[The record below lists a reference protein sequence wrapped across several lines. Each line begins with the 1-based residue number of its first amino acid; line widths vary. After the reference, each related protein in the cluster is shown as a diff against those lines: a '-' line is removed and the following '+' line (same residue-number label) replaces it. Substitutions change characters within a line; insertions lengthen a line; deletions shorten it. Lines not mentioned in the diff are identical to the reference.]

1 MQRWYCVALLVAT
14 GTEDWC
20 YHVRARDHFAA
31 TNLARG
37 AACDNVHTSNSRKGV
52 CQYTLQPLPD
62 AMGMT
67 PGAHDAVVRVSN
79 RRGTVSHHLE
89 QVPDA

>member
-1 MQRWYCVALLVAT
+1 M
-14 GTEDWC
+14 D
-20 YHVRARDHFAA
+20 F
-31 TNLARG
+31 ARG
-37 AACDNVHTSNSRKGV
+37 AACDNVNTADSRCGV

-79 RRGTVSHHLE
+79 RRGTVSRHLE
-89 QVPDA
+89 ATHA